1 MHQVY
6 WWGMRLRFSYRLGPQ
21 RRKLVAD
28 PGETTDDPVQEMIDV
43 LTSFRARLHSRRG
56 AYNLRAV
63 TCAKRAPGAGP
74 AGGGDL
80 DD

>member
-1 MHQVY
+1 V
-6 WWGMRLRFSYRLGPQ
+6 GMRLRFRHLLGPQ

-28 PGETTDDPVQEMIDV
+28 PGETTDDPVQDMLDV
-43 LTSFRARLHSRRG
+43 LTSFPARLHSRRS
-56 AYNLRAV
+56 AHNLRAV
-63 TCAKRAPGAGP
+63 TCAKRVPGAGP